1 MRMIDRPDAR
11 DFMNKSVA
19 GIYKEENDYFE
30 QVFYILMLS
39 LPINLKVYILVYILA
54 TVMLSIS
61 L

>member
-19 GIYKEENDYFE
+19 RICKEENDYFE
-30 QVFYILMLS
+30 QVLYILMLS

-54 TVMLSIS
+54 TAMLLIS
-61 L
+61 F